1 MCENTVSAQALR
13 RGAVEL
19 EDAPQLVAREP
30 ARFHVDDDREGINE
44 LLLLVVLCR
53 LRSAMTTTNVK
64 ATRLRPFAIEIA
76 QTKNER
82 DCFDEQAI
90 AIIKEG
96 GTCMFNGPSINL
108 SATTDS
114 RTPSSSCSCR

>member
-44 LLLLVVLCR
+44 LLLLVVLR
-53 LRSAMTTTNVK
+53 HLRSAMTTINVK
-64 ATRLRPFAIEIA
+64 AIRLRPFAIEIA
-76 QTKNER
+76 QAINER
-82 DCFDEQAI
+82 YYVSMERLQ
-90 AIIKEG
+90 
-96 GTCMFNGPSINL
+96 
-108 SATTDS
+108 
-114 RTPSSSCSCR
+114 